1 MSIDPAAA
9 AAPAPKRARTP
20 YRPPLLSLWARNDLA
35 DSVVA
40 FLPGTNLSKLPVIS
54 KRFRAA
60 QPLVLFTAARRLKV
74 LNRAQD
80 AFLGVLREVTPERRW
95 FRETWTGGLD
105 RWRCVIG
112 TLRSYPHGLR
122 ADIVGSPPHLRLRG
136 TNEDHTGLS
145 HRFSPSSS
153 KSLAVKSFRTQV
165 TFPAGAATGAT
176 GYVLLLPDSYI
187 QVLGGVYGCY
197 RGSDHE
203 VAAIDPADRV
213 GVLKWMATQEDD
225 NGDWTNVT
233 TELCTVTPGVCYEV
247 TASFSGKDDDG
258 LMTATVTV
266 TPWGQPSFATISI
279 RCRAGDLDAMQI
291 YNFND
296 GEAHVGDVEVEYET
310 GETFR
315 GPRLTRF
322 RGAES
327 ESEVDEDGESEDA

>member
-1 MSIDPAAA
+1 M
-9 AAPAPKRARTP
+9 
-20 YRPPLLSLWARNDLA
+20 
-35 DSVVA
+35 
-40 FLPGTNLSKLPVIS
+40 
-54 KRFRAA
+54 
-60 QPLVLFTAARRLKV
+60 
-74 LNRAQD
+74 
-80 AFLGVLREVTPERRW
+80 
-95 FRETWTGGLD
+95 
-105 RWRCVIG
+105 
-112 TLRSYPHGLR
+112 
-122 ADIVGSPPHLRLRG
+122 
-136 TNEDHTGLS
+136 
-145 HRFSPSSS
+145 
-153 KSLAVKSFRTQV
+153 KSFRTQV

-225 NGDWTNVT
+225 NGDWTNEC

-266 TPWGQPSFATISI
+266 TPRGQPPSATHSI
-279 RCRAGDLDAMQI
+279 RCRASDLDAVQI

-327 ESEVDEDGESEDA
+327 ESEVDEDDESEDA

>member
-1 MSIDPAAA
+1 MSTDPA
-9 AAPAPKRARTP
+9 AAPAPKRASVP
-20 YRPPLLSLWARNDLA
+20 YRPPLVSLWRQNDLA

-74 LNRAQD
+74 LDRAQD

-266 TPWGQPSFATISI
+266 TPRGQPPSATHSI
-279 RCRAGDLDAMQI
+279 RCLADDLERIEI
-291 YNFND
+291 YNFHN
-296 GEAHVGDVEVEYET
+296 GESHIGDVEVGY
-310 GETFR
+310 
-315 GPRLTRF
+315 
-322 RGAES
+322 
-327 ESEVDEDGESEDA
+327 ESEDA

>member
-20 YRPPLLSLWARNDLA
+20 YRPPLLSLWAQNDLA

-40 FLPGTNLSKLPVIS
+40 FLPGSNLSKLPVIS
-54 KRFRAA
+54 KEFRAA

-74 LNRAQD
+74 LDRAQD
-80 AFLGVLREVTPERRW
+80 AFLGVLREVIPERHC
-95 FRETWTGGLD
+95 FRETWTEGLA
-105 RWRCVIG
+105 RWRCVVR
-112 TLRSYPHGLR
+112 TRRSPYGLR
-122 ADIVGSPPHLRLRG
+122 VDIVGSPPYLRLRG
-136 TNEDHTGLS
+136 TNEDHAGLS

-187 QVLGGVYGCY
+187 QTLGGVYGCY

-213 GVLKWMATQEDD
+213 GVLKWMATRRDA
-225 NGDWTNVT
+225 NGDWTNES

-266 TPWGQPSFATISI
+266 TPRGQPPSATHSI
-279 RCRAGDLDAMQI
+279 RCLANDLERIEI
-291 YNFND
+291 YNFHN
-296 GEAHVGDVEVEYET
+296 GESHIGDVEV
-310 GETFR
+310 GC
-315 GPRLTRF
+315 
-322 RGAES
+322 
-327 ESEVDEDGESEDA
+327 ESEDA